1 MADNIKKVT
10 IPNRDLPTI
19 HPDGSY
25 MIRFRIVSTNGEKNS
40 AWSVPQT
47 IKVPNRIS
55 NVVSGSITSDN
66 TGITIGWDAK
76 SLATKPSF
84 DIYLKW
90 TYPGT
95 GTDAQYAYA
104 GTVKSN
110 NYYTVIPTKNGQ
122 KATNVNVVVQQE
134 TTIKSV
140 VSTNQSTNP
149 VLIFQGTNS
158 TEAVIVGLPTSFDG
172 GVIA

>member
-1 MADNIKKVT
+1 MPDNIKKVT
-10 IPNRDLPTI
+10 IANTDLPAI

-25 MIRFRIVSTNGEKNS
+25 LIRFRIISKDAEKSSSWS
-40 AWSVPQT
+40 ATQT
-47 IKVPNRIS
+47 ISVPNRVS
-55 NVVSGSITSDN
+55 NVVSGSIVSDN

-90 TYPGT
+90 TYPSGT
-95 GTDAQYAYA
+95 ETSYTYV

-110 NYYTVIPTKNGQ
+110 NYYTVIPSQSGQ

-134 TTIKSV
+134 TSIKQV
-140 VSTNQSTNP
+140 ASTNQSTNP
-149 VLIFQGTNS
+149 VLVYQGTNS
-158 TEAVIVGLPTSFDG
+158 TTAVIVGLPSSFDG